1 MALKSFQHGQHTYSI
16 SYEIVNPLA
25 KHDLIVLHGW
35 GSNKEI
41 MKQAFEPYMDSFR
54 HIYIDLPGF
63 GGSINHAVLD
73 TAEYTRI
80 LEVFLEL
87 IGAKKEIV
95 LGHSFG
101 GKVATLLRPDLL
113 VLLSSAGIKLP
124 KSFEIKLKIKLAK
137 FLNSLG
143 LGNLGKLFRAKD
155 AHELNTL
162 MYETFKKVVDEDF
175 SGEFKDYHQKTLV
188 CWGEDDTATP
198 LIAGQKIHEFIKN
211 SRFTVY
217 QGDHFFFLKRAKSIA
232 SEIENM
238 FLKRA
243 GN

>member
-1 MALKSFQHGQHTYSI
+1 MAVKSFQHDQHTYSI

-25 KHDLIVLHGW
+25 KHDLIILHGW

-41 MKQAFEPYMDSFR
+41 MKQAFEPYMDAFR

-73 TAEYTRI
+73 TYGYARI
-80 LEVFLEL
+80 VEVFLEL
-87 IGAKKEIV
+87 MGAKKEIV

-101 GKVATLLRPDLL
+101 GKVATLLNPDLL

-124 KSFEIKLKIKLAK
+124 KPFKVKTKIWLTKLANK
-137 FLNSLG
+137 LG
-143 LGNLGKLFRAKD
+143 LGGFSRIFRAED
-155 AHELNTL
+155 AKELNSV

-175 SGEFKDYHQKTLV
+175 SKEFAGFSNKALV

-198 LIAGQKIHEFIKN
+198 LLAGKKISDLIKKN
-211 SRFTVY
+211 RFTVY
-217 QGDHFFFLKRAKSIA
+217 QGNHFFFTNRAKSIA
-232 SEIENM
+232 SEITEEY
-238 FLKRA
+238 LK
-243 GN
+243 